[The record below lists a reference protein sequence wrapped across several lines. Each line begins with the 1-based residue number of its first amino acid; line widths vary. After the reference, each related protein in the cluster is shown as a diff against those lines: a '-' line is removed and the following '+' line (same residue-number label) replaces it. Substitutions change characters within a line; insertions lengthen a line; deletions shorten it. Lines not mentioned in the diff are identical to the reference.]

1 MTKTQTILFIAL
13 AVGAMYAVDWVLTW
27 AIVMVRTQ

>member
-1 MTKTQTILFIAL
+1 MQKTQTILFFAL
-13 AVGAMYAVDWVLTW
+13 AVGALYVVDWVLTW